1 MQEKYGRDAV
11 VLEMNDQYY
20 NMLEKIE
27 PVREIVDIAY
37 EAMKSLNIEPNIHP
51 IRGGTD
57 GSQLSYMD
65 YQPQTFSQ
73 VVKTIT
79 VNLSMFR

>member
-1 MQEKYGRDAV
+1 MQEKYGEDAV

-37 EAMKSLNIEPNIHP
+37 EAMKSLDIEPNIHP

-57 GSQLSYMD
+57 GSNYHIWD
-65 YQPQTFSQ
+65 YRRRIFSL

>member
-1 MQEKYGRDAV
+1 
-11 VLEMNDQYY
+11 
-20 NMLEKIE
+20 MLEKIE

-57 GSQLSYMD
+57 GSQYRIWD
-65 YQPQTFSQ
+65 YQRRTFSQ